1 MNTNMAVNSTPT
13 LVSSEVNKVVDG
25 KVDEKAKSP
34 GLCTRLAYGTANCV
48 KRFGLGVAAAGI
60 GTPISWGA
68 SYLAGKV
75 GLIQE
80 IGDQASLV
88 KEQMANMAKL
98 GFKMDSDAIM
108 NATCKMQTLVDQ
120 INSNIP
126 WKEAHTSVFAVKAA
140 QVGMMGVGIPIVEEI
155 VFRGLIQDVLL
166 TRIPKYVIKKIAP
179 GKETALDT
187 RIAKAARITLT
198 AALFSAAHL
207 ANSGFFADSY
217 VSMQLVATFVGG
229 IGLGILKES
238 NAGLLGAMGGHIANN
253 MIAIAPALWSC

>member
-1 MNTNMAVNSTPT
+1 MIKTVESSTPMILSNT
-13 LVSSEVNKVVDG
+13 DIVPGVMPK
-25 KVDEKAKSP
+25 P
-34 GLCTRLAYGTANCV
+34 QGLCNRLVYGTANCV
-48 KRFGLGVAAAGI
+48 KRFGMGVAAAGI
-60 GTPISWGA
+60 TTPISGGV

-80 IGDQASLV
+80 IGDQASLI
-88 KEQMANMAKL
+88 KEQVANMAKL
-98 GFKMDSDAIM
+98 GFKMDGDAIM
-108 NATCKMQTLVDQ
+108 NAPCMMEELVKQ

-126 WKEAHTSVFAVKAA
+126 WPEAHASVFALKASQVKLI
-140 QVGMMGVGIPIVEEI
+140 GVGIPIAEEI
-155 VFRGLIQDVLL
+155 LFRGLIQDVLL
-166 TRIPKYVIKKIAP
+166 TRVPKYVIRKIAP

-217 VSMQLVATFVGG
+217 VSMQLVSTFVGG

-238 NAGLLGAMGGHIANN
+238 KVGLLGAMGGHIANN
-253 MIAIAPALWSC
+253 MIAIAPTLWAC